1 MGRITAVKGQK
12 GDPSRVSIFVDGEF
26 VCGLYLTDAE
36 QTGITV
42 GRELTAEETEGLLA
56 AADADKAYRYA
67 LRFLTFRPRS
77 ASEVE
82 KRLFIKGFSAVTIAS
97 VIDRLTGEGCLDD
110 AEFARA
116 WVRDR
121 LALKPKGKRALVA
134 ELKAKG
140 VAAETAE
147 STVEETLTEDE
158 EELARRA
165 FRGFKRRLEK
175 GSPGDAKKRTYTF
188 LMRRGFPSD
197 IAVRLSNEARES
209 VSRGAADDDP

>member
-12 GDPSRVSIFVDGEF
+12 GDPSRVSIFVDGDF

-36 QTGITV
+36 RTGMTV
-42 GRELTAEETEGLLA
+42 GRELSAEETEGLLA

-82 KRLFIKGFSAVTIAS
+82 KRLFVKGFSAATVAS
-97 VIDRLTGEGCLDD
+97 IIRRLSREGCLDD
-110 AEFARA
+110 SEFAKA

-140 VAAETAE
+140 VAVETAE
-147 STVEETLTEDE
+147 SAVEETLTEDE

-165 FRGFKRRLEK
+165 FRGFRRRLEK
-175 GSPGDAKKRTYTF
+175 GSPRDAKKKTYTF

-197 IAVRLSNEARES
+197 IAVRLSDEARES
-209 VSRGAADDDP
+209 VSEGAADDDP